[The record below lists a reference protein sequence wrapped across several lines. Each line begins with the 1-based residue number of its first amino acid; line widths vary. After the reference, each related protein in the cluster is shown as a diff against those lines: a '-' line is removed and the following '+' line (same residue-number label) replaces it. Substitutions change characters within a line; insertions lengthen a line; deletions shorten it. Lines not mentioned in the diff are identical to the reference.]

1 MAQGI
6 VKVTVNI
13 PEELL
18 QFVKEV
24 AAEEKI
30 TATDVFRRAL
40 RSEKFFVD
48 ALKHKSKILIEEQ
61 DGKLYKILR
70 D

>member
-1 MAQGI
+1 MPQGV

-40 RSEKFFVD
+40 KSEKFFVD
-48 ALKHKSKILIEEQ
+48 ALKHKSKILVEEQ
-61 DGKLYKILR
+61 DGKLYKIMR